1 MQTISP
7 VHLLCYLT
15 SILVLWGRQNNGSP
29 TQVSKSWNLSLC
41 YLTWQMDFADEIKWR
56 IWDREI
62 LLDYAGGP
70 NILISESEAGGSQTE
85 RDVTTEAVDRVVQL
99 PEGVAHKPRH
109 ADSLQKL
116 EETRRQAFLKR
127 NAVLLAPWCVACWD
141 ALQTSELQDCEMINL
156 CCCKLPALW
165 QLVPAA
171 RVSF

>member
-7 VHLLCYLT
+7 VHLLCYLA

-70 NILISESEAGGSQTE
+70 NVLISESEAGGSQTE
-85 RDVTTEAVDRVVQL
+85 RDVTRSSGQSDAIARGGGIQAKACRRP
-99 PEGVAHKPRH
+99 PETGRDKETGFPQKKCRPAGTLMYSLLRCI
-109 ADSLQKL
+109 ADFWTPGL
-116 EETRRQAFLKR
+116 
-127 NAVLLAPWCVACWD
+127 WD
-141 ALQTSELQDCEMINL
+141 D
-156 CCCKLPALW
+156 
-165 QLVPAA
+165 
-171 RVSF
+171 